1 MKING
6 IHHFSMKCTP
16 AELPDVRRF
25 YCDALGLPVVH
36 EWSEGIML
44 DTGCGLLEV
53 FTNGPGGHE
62 TGAIRHI
69 VFEVEDA
76 VDCVET
82 VRKAGYEVFV
92 GPKEIVEPSHAVI
105 AFCYGPLKEQVE
117 FFQPF

>member
-1 MKING
+1 MSKMKNIKKA
-6 IHHFSMKCTP
+6 HET
-16 AELPDVRRF
+16 AEARMDIIAPLLAPGLDKNTVRKLR
-25 YCDALGLPVVH
+25 
-36 EWSEGIML
+36 ETML

-53 FTNGPGGHE
+53 FTNGPGDHE

-69 VFEVEDA
+69 AFEVEDA
-76 VDCVET
+76 TDCAET